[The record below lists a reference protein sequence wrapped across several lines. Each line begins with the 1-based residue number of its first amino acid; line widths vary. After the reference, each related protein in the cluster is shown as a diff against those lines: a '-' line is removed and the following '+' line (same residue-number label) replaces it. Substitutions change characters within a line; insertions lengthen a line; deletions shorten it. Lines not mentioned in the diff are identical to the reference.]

1 MIVHPP
7 VEAVSLITGQLL
19 PDTMRDDT
27 QLPPRSSR
35 VCLFNA
41 IDRFDASK
49 KKERKKKNDRAT
61 IYSHR
66 SSTIYDKDS

>member
-27 QLPPRSSR
+27 QLPLRSSR

-49 KKERKKKNDRAT
+49 KKKKEKLSRHDLFTSIEHNLR
-61 IYSHR
+61 
-66 SSTIYDKDS
+66 